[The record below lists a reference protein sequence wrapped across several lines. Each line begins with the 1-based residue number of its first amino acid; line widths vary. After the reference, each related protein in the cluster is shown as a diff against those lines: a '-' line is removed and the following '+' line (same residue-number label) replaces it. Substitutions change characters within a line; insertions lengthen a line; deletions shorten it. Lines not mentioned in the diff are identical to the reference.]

1 MFANSRSVESSQQG
15 VHPAL
20 PETLTRH
27 FTRAFCQPI
36 RDYNRVAFAE
46 AIGRWQGWDG
56 NAPLMLDSGCG
67 VGWSTIKLANTRPD
81 CFVLGIDQSAHRLA
95 RKKAEPLPDNLAFIR
110 ADLVDFWRLLAGMNI
125 RLTAHYLLYP
135 NPWPKARHLK
145 RRWHG
150 HPVFPAL
157 LSLGGRLECR
167 SNWKIYLDELEF
179 AINWA
184 GYAATVA
191 AHLPE
196 DDGLTPFERKYHA
209 SGQPLWKLVADLDH
223 NIRTKILSGFPR
235 RPEPSHTS

>member
-1 MFANSRSVESSQQG
+1 MFANSRSVESRQTEA
-15 VHPAL
+15 HPAL
-20 PETLTRH
+20 PGTLARH
-27 FTRAFCQPI
+27 FARKFCQPI
-36 RDYNRVAFAE
+36 RDYNRAAFAE
-46 AIGRWQGWDG
+46 AIGRWQDWND
-56 NAPLMLDSGCG
+56 NAPLLLDCGCG
-67 VGWSTIKLANTRPD
+67 VGWSTIKLASAHPD

-95 RKKAEPLPDNLAFIR
+95 RKKSEPSEYQQGNLAFIR
-110 ADLVDFWRLLAGMNI
+110 ADLVDFWRLLADMNI
-125 RLTAHYLLYP
+125 RLSAHYLLYP

-184 GYAATVA
+184 GYAATVT
-191 AHLPE
+191 AHLPA
-196 DDGLTPFERKYHA
+196 DGGLTPFERKYHA

-223 NIRTKILSGFPR
+223 VKESPNVCPT
-235 RPEPSHTS
+235 